1 MLLSGPDFY
10 SICIDHRE
18 MSHSLA
24 DRFSQQGGNSC
35 LVENICFRSDG
46 GTLGQSC
53 GRWHEVVASPL
64 SGWAVEF
71 QMWGPQGFPKLASVT
86 TSFQRPWAKG
96 RDWTYAL
103 VLALLGVCLSD
114 GICRCARGRAAW
126 LCLEVRKVGNHLK
139 IHDKKSGRKM

>member
-1 MLLSGPDFY
+1 M
-10 SICIDHRE
+10 
-18 MSHSLA
+18 
-24 DRFSQQGGNSC
+24 
-35 LVENICFRSDG
+35 VENICFRSDG

-53 GRWHEVVASPL
+53 GRRHEVVASPL

-103 VLALLGVCLSD
+103 VLALLGVCLTVPVGVRGDVQPGSVW
-114 GICRCARGRAAW
+114 RCERW
-126 LCLEVRKVGNHLK
+126 ETT
-139 IHDKKSGRKM
+139 